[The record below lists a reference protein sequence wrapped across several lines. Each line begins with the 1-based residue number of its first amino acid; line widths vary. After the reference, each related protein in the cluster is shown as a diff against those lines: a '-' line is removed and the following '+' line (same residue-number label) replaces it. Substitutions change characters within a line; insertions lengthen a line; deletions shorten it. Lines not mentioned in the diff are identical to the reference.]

1 MRSAGP
7 WQERVPGGGV
17 RRLAD
22 ALRCLDGGRS
32 IMRVTAM
39 LICLVVLG
47 AGSRWDSARGDGTK
61 YRTLAE
67 SSKDAGH
74 RTIVQE
80 IKVVYRSAPTYSN
93 VLSSGNAYVYSD
105 ALFKGGCA
113 PPQAAW
119 HPTGLGPHPNAFV
132 LPPPVCLARYKRPS
146 DFCFA
151 AKQLR
156 TGVEREP
163 RAVTGFCRKA
173 GMPTAGG
180 CQSVSAK
187 V

>member
-47 AGSRWDSARGDGTK
+47 AGSRWDGARGDGTK

-67 SSKDAGH
+67 SSKDAG
-74 RTIVQE
+74 
-80 IKVVYRSAPTYSN
+80 A
-93 VLSSGNAYVYSD
+93 
-105 ALFKGGCA
+105 
-113 PPQAAW
+113 
-119 HPTGLGPHPNAFV
+119 
-132 LPPPVCLARYKRPS
+132 
-146 DFCFA
+146 
-151 AKQLR
+151 
-156 TGVEREP
+156 
-163 RAVTGFCRKA
+163 
-173 GMPTAGG
+173 
-180 CQSVSAK
+180 
-187 V
+187 

>member
-47 AGSRWDSARGDGTK
+47 AGSRWDGARGDGTK

-105 ALFKGGCA
+105 ALFKGVR
-113 PPQAAW
+113 AA
-119 HPTGLGPHPNAFV
+119 
-132 LPPPVCLARYKRPS
+132 
-146 DFCFA
+146 
-151 AKQLR
+151 
-156 TGVEREP
+156 
-163 RAVTGFCRKA
+163 
-173 GMPTAGG
+173 AGG
-180 CQSVSAK
+180 MASHRARSSSKRVCASTARVFCA

>member
-1 MRSAGP
+1 MGGSDNFIFPKGSDSAAKQGNSIC
-7 WQERVPGGGV
+7 VPPDLGKSACRAEAW

-47 AGSRWDSARGDGTK
+47 AGSRWDGARGDGTK

-105 ALFKGGCA
+105 ALFKGVR
-113 PPQAAW
+113 AA
-119 HPTGLGPHPNAFV
+119 
-132 LPPPVCLARYKRPS
+132 
-146 DFCFA
+146 
-151 AKQLR
+151 
-156 TGVEREP
+156 
-163 RAVTGFCRKA
+163 
-173 GMPTAGG
+173 AGG
-180 CQSVSAK
+180 MSESKTAFFGAAICTQKTKFYV
-187 V
+187 